1 MDGIHIDSKTETSAL
16 AQALNKLAYGI
27 ENIKSSSDM
36 DKHMVAELKRTVS
49 DHDKAIVLMAKAV
62 EDMNKNSAEMTSVFK
77 EFKKESTSFQ
87 QQIQSEQ
94 IKHWQAQDK
103 IMSKVEIILEGM
115 AKNET
120 RFSKIEDRQLTGC
133 PSFLSFQDKRN
144 SQMQNLEEIKK
155 FILDTLKQ
163 NSEDIAELSET
174 LKVTVE
180 QVKVSNK
187 RTTDLEAASLTHTK
201 DFTVWKEGVYKA
213 LIGYA
218 VAIIGA
224 IIAGIWGVVSK

>member
-1 MDGIHIDSKTETSAL
+1 MDDIHIDSKTEASAL

-27 ENIKSSSDM
+27 EHIKSSSDM

-144 SQMQNLEEIKK
+144 SDLKHLEDTKA
-155 FILDTLKQ
+155 FILNTIKQ
-163 NSEDIAELSET
+163 NSEDISELSET

-180 QVKVSNK
+180 QVKVAN
-187 RTTDLEAASLTHTK
+187 RRIADLEASMLTHSK
-201 DFTVWKEGVYKA
+201 DFTVWKEGMYKA

-218 VAIIGA
+218 VGIIGA
-224 IIAGIWGVVSK
+224 IIAGIWGAISK

>member
-27 ENIKSSSDM
+27 EHIKSSSDM

-77 EFKKESTSFQ
+77 EFKKESASFQ

-144 SQMQNLEEIKK
+144 SDLKHLEDTKA
-155 FILDTLKQ
+155 FILNTIKQ
-163 NSEDIAELSET
+163 NSEDISELSET

-180 QVKVSNK
+180 QVKVAN
-187 RTTDLEAASLTHTK
+187 RRIADLEASMLTHSK
-201 DFTVWKEGVYKA
+201 DFTVWKEGMYKA

-218 VAIIGA
+218 VGIIGA
-224 IIAGIWGVVSK
+224 IIAGIWGAISK